1 MRFTKDIFV
10 GDNESSGGGTGG
22 GGNPAELN
30 AIKSDISNIFS
41 IIYTPPTVA
50 LTLNPTA
57 AIREFGETV
66 PATTLSAVVGKKT
79 QNITKVEFFRDNNL
93 LNTVASPNAN
103 GGTFTFA
110 NNAPMTA
117 TTVFRAKATDAM
129 GSAESTRIVTFV
141 HPIYAGVVSVAAPN
155 EAQVKALS
163 KLVRAKGD
171 TSHSFTSTGQR
182 FAFAYPAS
190 YGNLRSITDP
200 NGFETLGSYT
210 ATTINITGLDGA
222 AVSYRVYTL
231 NTVTTQ
237 TNFTNTFKF

>member
-10 GDNESSGGGTGG
+10 GDNEAPGSGVGGGD
-22 GGNPAELN
+22 PAEIN

-50 LTLNPTA
+50 LTLNPATA
-57 AIREFGETV
+57 TREFGETV
-66 PATTLSAVVGKKT
+66 SATTISSTVTRKT

-110 NNAPMTA
+110 NNAPMT
-117 TTVFRAKATDAM
+117 TTTTFRVKATDVM
-129 GSAESTRIVTFV
+129 GSAEASRTVTFV
-141 HPIYAGVVSVAAPN
+141 YPMYAGAVSVAAPN

-163 KLVRAKGD
+163 KLVRTKGD
-171 TSHSFTSTGQR
+171 TPHSFTSAGQR

-210 ATTINITGLDGA
+210 ATTINITGLDGT

-231 NTVTTQ
+231 STTTTQ